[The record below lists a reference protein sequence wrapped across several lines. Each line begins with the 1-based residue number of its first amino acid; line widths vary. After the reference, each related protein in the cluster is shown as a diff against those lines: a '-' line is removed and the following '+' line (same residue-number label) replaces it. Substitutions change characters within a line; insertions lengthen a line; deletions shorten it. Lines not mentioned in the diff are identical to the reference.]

1 MIELLLLGMV
11 GMIGT
16 EIGMN
21 GWFWLLHSIA
31 SVLWIVKFICY
42 AVSD

>member
-1 MIELLLLGMV
+1 MIKLLLFGMV
-11 GMIGT
+11 GMIGN

-21 GWFWLLHSIA
+21 GWFWFLYSIA
-31 SVLWIVKFICY
+31 SVLWIVKFICC